1 MNYKTQLC
9 VRKVFGILERLSVGI
24 YFQKKFVCKLLF
36 ENKLYTILQLKKIN
50 GI

>member
-1 MNYKTQLC
+1 M
-9 VRKVFGILERLSVGI
+9 RKLFGILERPSVGVH
-24 YFQKKFVCKLLF
+24 FQKKIVCKSLF